1 MSASKSNSAALA
13 DTGETGDEGDGPGPR
28 EVAPEPTT
36 LRKVLRQVGLVGD
49 PEENKENVEN
59 SSSAQ
64 PGPDVPDQ
72 GAQRPRGDSSAR
84 EEAAR
89 RRARAF
95 RPDEP
100 AKKKLL
106 EALAAEG
113 GDYVFCFLQDFLADY
128 EDDPHPFEPGSVE
141 PTREEIAEYRARR
154 SLLRCF
160 ARDWPFAYADS
171 GRGTGGN

>member
-1 MSASKSNSAALA
+1 MNGSKSNSAAVA
-13 DTGETGDEGDGPGPR
+13 DTGETRDEGDGPGPG
-28 EVAPEPTT
+28 EVAPGPTT

-49 PEENKENVEN
+49 PEENKENVEK
-59 SSSAQ
+59 SSSP
-64 PGPDVPDQ
+64 PGPDAPDQ
-72 GAQRPRGDSSAR
+72 GAQRPRDNSAR

-128 EDDPHPFEPGSVE
+128 EHDAEHLEAAPVE
-141 PTREEIAEYRARR
+141 PTREEVAEYRARR

-171 GRGTGGN
+171 CEGTGGN